1 LYLNQLHRKYCII
14 FYSAC
19 FLLSY
24 CWLAFNGLL
33 LQQLSPVFFINRL
46 DFSLNLLFVT
56 GIQNAVINNY
66 WLQFLL
72 DGIYLLATLL
82 LVFTTLI
89 NSRFRYAAA
98 LFSLVVNFMYALLIS
113 SLTALSIEGF
123 VCWILLPV
131 IFIFKSETAFYYGLQ
146 AMRYIFLLIFFSA
159 GLWKIRAGGIFN
171 VEQMSAILLLQH
183 SSYVTADPG
192 NWFSKFI
199 IYLVNNTWLSYG
211 IYLLATLAEIAFI
224 IGFFTKKA
232 DKFLILTFV
241 LFAVFDLF
249 LMRINYFSWLSFL
262 FCLWYAKYA
271 LPNEDNIATVE
282 NA

>member
-1 LYLNQLHRKYCII
+1 M
-14 FYSAC
+14 
-19 FLLSY
+19 FL
-24 CWLAFNGLL
+24 
-33 LQQLSPVFFINRL
+33 
-46 DFSLNLLFVT
+46 T

-72 DGIYLLATLL
+72 DVTYLLSTLF
-82 LVFTTLI
+82 LVFTTLL
-89 NSRFRYAAA
+89 NTRVQYTAA
-98 LFSLVVNFMYALLIS
+98 LFSVVVNFIYALLIS

-131 IFIFKSETAFYYGLQ
+131 IFIFKSETAFYYGLHT
-146 AMRYIFLLIFFSA
+146 MRYIFLLIFLSA

-183 SSYVTADPG
+183 SSYITADPG

-199 IYLVNNTWLSYG
+199 IYLINNTWLSYS
-211 IYLLATLAEIAFI
+211 IYLIATLAEIAFL

-232 DKFLILTFV
+232 DKLLILIFV

-262 FCLWYAKYA
+262 ACLWYAKYD
-271 LPNEDNIATVE
+271 LPKSDVKTTVE
-282 NA
+282 NE